1 MQFKEFINHNSLM
14 LKNLFRKEILELDF
28 SKAVE
33 NFNKQKFNQA
43 YNILHELWKS
53 SQSCNRKYFYQALLQ
68 TCAVFELIKQNKKD
82 GAKRIYRSAIKKLLP
97 FSSLTKPINIKRLIA
112 DMIEYF
118 DHVDN
123 DLDPL
128 HHDIKIVLKPKIL
141 MTKNL
146 CQNLK

>member
-33 NFNKQKFNQA
+33 SFNKQKFNQA

-82 GAKRIYRSAIKKLLP
+82 
-97 FSSLTKPINIKRLIA
+97 
-112 DMIEYF
+112 E
-118 DHVDN
+118 
-123 DLDPL
+123 
-128 HHDIKIVLKPKIL
+128 
-141 MTKNL
+141 
-146 CQNLK
+146 